1 MAETSKGKLVIVE
14 WEVSGKEV
22 DEKRLKTFIKA
33 KSDTEPIVSLGK
45 YRRIALLEFKEEND
59 VNFLRNQWKSGDFW
73 TVTNISVVSE
83 TKMVKVTNLPK
94 NASRR
99 DINHYFTNENMV
111 NLKLDVDVMEKYFHP
126 EKGFCVLNL
135 SSASD
140 VKRVCKECKKFKE
153 FRKCQ
158 LALEPY
164 YAELE
169 ALTELITGKVEEIKP
184 ITVDNIDNAKMK
196 YMKDF
201 CKQSIEQQFKSVC
214 ANIFWAREGR
224 NKVGLK
230 FDCEHNDLRQE
241 HGIAWEKNVRQLL
254 QNILDDIVV
263 VRKNLSS
270 GVWDKVQE
278 VLISFPLD
286 SVLIDEE
293 ADEHRLTVVGHIKN
307 SAIAKIENDLDA
319 IQPPKPIV
327 KKDVKVSNKI
337 KLAAFADLQM
347 GDTVGGVTVDCQI
360 NDGLIR
366 IHGDKETISKAE
378 IEILEILNQI
388 VVESTNFSSREAAN
402 ILITPLMR
410 DKIESCKDDLGE
422 RCGYLIEKDTL
433 NVFSTGQANLEK
445 FEKKIKALI
454 IEEDKTLQGKV
465 EHESNFKVKIKEIED
480 IYSPYVKLASKI
492 SKENV
497 VIHIVCGKD
506 YYGPVCDDLNENVET
521 LLITNEEIR
530 ISPHIVKYIQKKSI
544 ENIHKSIK
552 QIGLSKDV
560 FESDVGKT
568 ALRAK
573 GNASVRQRV
582 VGIVQTEAKKIQVSW
597 RQIEEEGIHD
607 YFADGYKF
615 LLDEIQ
621 KHQCEFRIATQYEM
635 KNEDMHCIVTL
646 ETGQALFVGAG
657 TLENP
662 KLPVDVI
669 VNAANAKLEHK
680 GGLAAVL
687 VKAGGKSV
695 QDDCIDYIN
704 KNGELQPG
712 DIYVGSAGKLPC
724 QRIIHAVGP
733 EWKGGNSNEDEIL
746 QTVVE
751 NILEA
756 MNRDKE
762 FILRSLALPLISAG
776 VFGYPRSRSAKIIL
790 DTMKNKLKST
800 PNVREIYFYDPN
812 PDIVRTIQKQMQC
825 VFGDKC
831 FHLPVRNIAVGK
843 GTMTKFA
850 ASKHFNLQ
858 RTGTRTLP
866 LPGGT
871 KIIIKW
877 GDLQTTAADILVNAT
892 PTAPT
897 PSGKISDGL
906 KYAAGVGF
914 AMESECNK
922 AFKKVYP
929 GGNVPDGMLVQTKAG
944 RIPCSEIYH
953 LKIDNNK
960 SSGCKS
966 LAGYIITCLKEA
978 VRQKRT
984 SIAFPTIGTAD
995 CDYPGDKVALTFIR
1009 TIGEFMQLHI
1019 TCSLT
1024 EITIV
1029 IYKTD
1034 IITTS
1039 AFEVI
1044 LEQLYSKR
1052 PHRLLADIEETMET
1066 KDGEEEEVKV
1076 KPKQRQ
1082 PSPKRPRSAVHRNR
1096 VQKQNEGSFALDGT
1110 NGAAVDLEVGG
1121 IESSKADVIVCTTSS
1136 FPKLNGAISAAVMKA
1151 GGPDIQKECNRCYKS
1166 YPDQGVA
1173 VTKAGNLRCK
1183 KVFYTV
1189 LKDYTPAN
1197 AKNVSDYV
1205 LKCLEQAEKDHFT
1218 SIAMPTFGTGGFK
1231 YPDQVSASQMFTAI
1245 KEFFKKKRS
1254 YLKLIVVVMYGP
1266 AQQTCQTFYQ
1276 EAVKAFTQM
1285 KAPTTTAVI
1294 ADTAPV
1300 QNVGDLL
1307 WSVPKSSTSLEIS
1320 YGNLELAKADVILDT
1335 TISFPNLNGII
1346 PESLS
1351 KRAGP
1356 QLKEECKRF
1365 KGNVSSGMIIETK
1378 GYNLD
1383 CKQVYHYFMP
1393 DWKESDGEQTI
1404 SNCIDDCLQK
1414 MKQSGLRSIAI
1425 PSIGTGGARYNPRKV
1440 ARGIYRAVADFGA
1453 ANGDVNCHVNLVL
1466 FPAARDINK
1475 TFTEELQAF
1484 MSGKTNEQKPPAKG
1498 VRFAEDGYDKDRVHV
1513 DDDIVIS
1520 TKRRDFLLIQ
1530 FTSDDRKTV
1539 DLAFK
1544 SIKAKVESETR
1555 DVTIDLTK
1563 DGNID
1568 DLDLVTANKGKN
1580 KKTIEDIG
1588 EDYHVKVIVDTKTR
1602 KVKVRGL
1609 GDGVIK
1615 CYKRILR
1622 FLQEK
1627 HKEAVSKD
1635 IGKIVYQYIEWYYTE
1650 DGGKIWVPYPRHIRY
1665 LLEDANFTKATE
1677 KEFRDSNEKLYV
1689 VDFTKMEEY
1698 VKEKREKETTVSVIR
1713 KDLTE
1718 GALKALPHTWQ
1729 AMGELENLKEVV
1741 LSSTDREYKDVVA
1754 NFRVTVG
1761 NYRLSQIKEIR
1772 RIQNRTLYQQYQ
1784 TKKEQLKSEHKNVP
1798 HLQVERTLWHGTQED
1813 KEKSIT
1819 SNGFNRSYAGA
1830 TFQGMLWYG
1839 MGVYFA
1845 VNSEYSTQQFYSP
1858 PDKNGWKRMYQVKV
1872 LTGLTTWVPQGY
1884 MERFAPEVPG
1894 SATDRYNSTCDDDQ
1908 YPTEFVIYNDTQ
1920 AYPEYII
1927 LFK

>member
-1 MAETSKGKLVIVE
+1 MRKSFRNMAESSKGKLVIVE

-33 KSDTEPIVSLGK
+33 KSNAEPIINLGK
-45 YRRIALLEFKEEND
+45 YRRIALLEFKEDND

-73 TVTNISVVSE
+73 TITNISVVPE
-83 TKMVKVTNLPK
+83 TKMIKVTNLPK
-94 NASRR
+94 NANRR
-99 DINHYFTNENMV
+99 DVNHYFTNENMV
-111 NLKLDVDVMEKYFHP
+111 NLKLDVDVMQEYFHP

-135 SSASD
+135 SSSSD
-140 VKRVCKECKKFKE
+140 AKRACREYKKFKE

-158 LALEPY
+158 LAVEPY
-164 YAELE
+164 YGELE
-169 ALTELITGKVEEIKP
+169 TLTELSTGKVEEIKP
-184 ITVDNIDNAKMK
+184 ITVDNIDNMKMK
-196 YMKDF
+196 FMKDF
-201 CKQSIEQQFKSVC
+201 CKVSIEQQFKSAC

-241 HGIAWEKNVRQLL
+241 HGRTWEKNVRQLL
-254 QNILDDIVV
+254 QNIMDDIVV
-263 VRKNLSS
+263 VRKNLSV

-293 ADEHRLTVVGHIKN
+293 ADEYRLTIVGHKKD
-307 SAIAKIENDLDA
+307 SAIAKLEKDIDA

-327 KKDVKVSNKI
+327 KKDVTVSNKI

-347 GDTVGGVTVDCQI
+347 GDTVGGVTVDCQVSA
-360 NDGLIR
+360 GVIR
-366 IHGDKETISKAE
+366 IHGDKETIDKAE

-388 VVESTNFSSREAAN
+388 VVESSNFSSKEAAN
-402 ILITPLMR
+402 ILITPLMC

-433 NVFSTGQANLEK
+433 YVFSTGQANLEK

-465 EHESNFKVKIKEIED
+465 ENESTFKAKIKDIED
-480 IYSPYVKLASKI
+480 IYTPYVKLTSKI

-506 YYGPVCDDLNENVET
+506 YYGPVCNDINEKVET
-521 LLITNEEIR
+521 LLVTKEKIN

-544 ENIHKSIK
+544 ENIHKAIK
-552 QIGLSKDV
+552 QSGLPKDV
-560 FESDVGKT
+560 FESDAEKAV
-568 ALRAK
+568 LHAK
-573 GNASVRQRV
+573 GNARVRQQV
-582 VGIVQTEAKKIQVSW
+582 VGIVQTEAKKIQASW
-597 RQIEEEGIHD
+597 RQIEKEGIHD
-607 YFADGYKF
+607 YFADGEGYKF
-615 LLDEIQ
+615 LLNEIP

-662 KLPVDVI
+662 NLPVDVI
-669 VNAANAKLEHK
+669 VNAANTKLEHR

-687 VKAGGKSV
+687 VKAGGKSI
-695 QDDCIDYIN
+695 QADCTDYIN

-712 DIYVGSAGKLPC
+712 DIYVGPAGKLPC

-733 EWKGGNSNEDEIL
+733 EWKGGNSNEDKIL

-762 FILRSLALPLISAG
+762 FILRSVAIPLLSAG
-776 VFGYPRSRSAKIIL
+776 VFGFPRSRSAKIIL

-812 PDIVRTIQKQMQC
+812 PDIVRTIQKQMHG

-831 FHLPVRNIAVGK
+831 FHLPMRNIAVGK

-850 ASKHFNLQ
+850 ASKHFKLE
-858 RTGTRTLP
+858 RSGTRTLP

-877 GDLQTTAADILVNAT
+877 GDLQTTAAEVLVNAT

-914 AMESECNK
+914 DMESECNK
-922 AFKKVYP
+922 AFKKVCP
-929 GGNVPDGMLVQTKAG
+929 GGNVPDGMMVLTKAG

-960 SSGCKS
+960 SSGCNS
-966 LAGYIITCLKEA
+966 LAGYITTCLKEA

-984 SIAFPTIGTAD
+984 TIAFPTIGTAD

-1034 IITTS
+1034 IVTTS
-1039 AFEVI
+1039 ALEVI
-1044 LEQLYSKR
+1044 LEKLYSQR
-1052 PHRLLADIEETMET
+1052 PHRLIADIEETVET
-1066 KDGEEEEVKV
+1066 KDGEKEEVNTS
-1076 KPKQRQ
+1076 PKQRQ
-1082 PSPKRPRSAVHRNR
+1082 PSPKRSRPRSAVHRNR
-1096 VQKQNEGSFALDGT
+1096 VQKQNEGSFAIDDSD
-1110 NGAAVDLEVGG
+1110 GAALDLEVGG
-1121 IESSKADVIVCTTSS
+1121 IESSKADAIVCTTSS
-1136 FPKLNGAISAAVMKA
+1136 FPKLNGAITTAITKA

-1173 VTKAGNLRCK
+1173 ATNAGNLSCK
-1183 KVFYTV
+1183 KVYYTV

-1205 LKCLEQAEKDHFT
+1205 LKCLEQAEKDKFT

-1254 YLKLIVVVMYGP
+1254 SLKLIVVVMYGP

-1276 EAVKAFTQM
+1276 EAAKFFTQM
-1285 KAPTTTAVI
+1285 KAPTKTVVAANTAQ
-1294 ADTAPV
+1294 A
-1300 QNVGDLL
+1300 QNVDNLL
-1307 WSVPKSSTSLEIS
+1307 WSVPKSSTSLEIT

-1335 TISFPNLNGII
+1335 TTSFPNLIGII
-1346 PESLS
+1346 PVSLS

-1365 KGNVSSGMIIETK
+1365 KGNVSPGMIFETK
-1378 GYNLD
+1378 GYDLD
-1383 CKQVYHYFMP
+1383 CKQVYHYLMP

-1414 MKQSGLRSIAI
+1414 MKQSGLRSVAI

-1440 ARGIYRAVADFGA
+1440 ARGIYSAVADFGA
-1453 ANGDVNCHVNLVL
+1453 ANGNVNCHVNLVL
-1466 FPAARDINK
+1466 FPAAKDINK
-1475 TFTEELQAF
+1475 TFTEELQGF
-1484 MSGKTNEQKPPAKG
+1484 MSGKTNEQKPPVKG
-1498 VRFAEDGYDKDRVHV
+1498 VRFAEDGDDKGKIHV
-1513 DDDIVIS
+1513 DDDIVIP

-1530 FTSDDRKTV
+1530 FTSDDSKNV

-1544 SIKAKVESETR
+1544 SIKTKVERETR
-1555 DVTIDLTK
+1555 DVQIDLTK
-1563 DGNID
+1563 ESNID
-1568 DLDLVTANKGKN
+1568 DLDLVNKGKN

-1588 EDYHVKVIVDTKTR
+1588 EDYHVKVIVDTKAR

-1615 CYKRILR
+1615 CYERILR
-1622 FLQEK
+1622 FLQERR
-1627 HKEAVSKD
+1627 HEAVSKD
-1635 IGKIVYQYIEWYYTE
+1635 IGKIVYQHIEWYYTE
-1650 DGGKIWVPYPRHIRY
+1650 DDGKIWVPYPRHIRY
-1665 LLEDANFTKATE
+1665 LLEDANSTKVTE
-1677 KEFRDSNEKLYV
+1677 KEFRDINEKLYV

-1698 VKEKREKETTVSVIR
+1698 VKGDKKKETTVTVIR

-1718 GALKALPHTWQ
+1718 G
-1729 AMGELENLKEVV
+1729 
-1741 LSSTDREYKDVVA
+1741 
-1754 NFRVTVG
+1754 
-1761 NYRLSQIKEIR
+1761 
-1772 RIQNRTLYQQYQ
+1772 
-1784 TKKEQLKSEHKNVP
+1784 
-1798 HLQVERTLWHGTQED
+1798 
-1813 KEKSIT
+1813 
-1819 SNGFNRSYAGA
+1819 
-1830 TFQGMLWYG
+1830 
-1839 MGVYFA
+1839 
-1845 VNSEYSTQQFYSP
+1845 
-1858 PDKNGWKRMYQVKV
+1858 
-1872 LTGLTTWVPQGY
+1872 
-1884 MERFAPEVPG
+1884 
-1894 SATDRYNSTCDDDQ
+1894 
-1908 YPTEFVIYNDTQ
+1908 
-1920 AYPEYII
+1920 
-1927 LFK
+1927 